1 MAKLNRLQIEE
12 HLAQVRIAH
21 LVTLRPNG
29 RPHVAPVWF
38 DWTESGGQGRAW
50 VMAGEKAVK
59 ISNVRRNPGVSL
71 SVATDERPY
80 RYVVLEGQARL
91 TKDGLAEVLE
101 RICVRYDG
109 PKRGQEFAREL
120 LDRGDMIL
128 LDIRVDRVTS
138 WADDE

>member
-1 MAKLNRLQIEE
+1 
-12 HLAQVRIAH
+12 
-21 LVTLRPNG
+21 
-29 RPHVAPVWF
+29 
-38 DWTESGGQGRAW
+38 
-50 VMAGEKAVK
+50 MAGEKAVK
-59 ISNVRRNPGVSL
+59 IRNVRRNPGVLL

-128 LDIRVDRVTS
+128 LDIRVDRMTS